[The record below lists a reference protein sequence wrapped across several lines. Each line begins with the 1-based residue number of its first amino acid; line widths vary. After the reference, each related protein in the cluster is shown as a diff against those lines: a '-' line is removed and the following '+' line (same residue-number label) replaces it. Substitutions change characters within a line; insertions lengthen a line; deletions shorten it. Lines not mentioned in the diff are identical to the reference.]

1 MTLKICLDARTATDH
16 FPGIGRYV
24 SSLARSVVHQL
35 DPGEELVIIHNPSAP
50 SKWMM
55 PPNDAGHVTLV
66 PSNVS
71 PFNPSQLWRVPAL
84 LRRNRGTLYHSPYY
98 LMPYTPGIPAILTV
112 YDVIPLR
119 FPDYVSTQARL
130 FFFMTTKLAV
140 SVAKS
145 LIAISSSTK
154 KDYLKRFR
162 ILQNKIKVI
171 PLAVSSDFRPQ
182 PKEEVSRVRNVY
194 NLPKSFIL
202 YLGINKPHKNL
213 TRLIDA
219 WSLLVG
225 ERTGEYSLCIAGEWD
240 ERYPE
245 PKRRVIQ
252 LGLQEQIKFL
262 GPIKEQDLHGLYSA
276 ATIFVFPSLYEGFGL
291 PVLEAMACGTP
302 VACSNVSS
310 LPEIVESAALLFDPN
325 SYKSMAE
332 TLVSL
337 IENRSLQDNLRELGF
352 DQAKKYTWQR
362 TASETLRIYRSLN

>member
-1 MTLKICLDARTATDH
+1 
-16 FPGIGRYV
+16 
-24 SSLARSVVHQL
+24 
-35 DPGEELVIIHNPSAP
+35 
-50 SKWMM
+50 
-55 PPNDAGHVTLV
+55 
-66 PSNVS
+66 
-71 PFNPSQLWRVPAL
+71 
-84 LRRNRGTLYHSPYY
+84 
-98 LMPYTPGIPAILTV
+98 MPYTPRIPAILTV

-145 LIAISSSTK
+145 LIAISISTK